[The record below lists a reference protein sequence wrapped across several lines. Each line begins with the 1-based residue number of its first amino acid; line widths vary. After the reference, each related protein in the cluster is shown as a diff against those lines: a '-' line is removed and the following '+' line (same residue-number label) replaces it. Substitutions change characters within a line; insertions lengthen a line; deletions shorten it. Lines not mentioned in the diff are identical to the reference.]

1 MRLENDK
8 LPKLKKVSQDAK
20 QDKKKNDRQ
29 RIRSLNTK
37 IAQAKVD

>member
-20 QDKKKNDRQ
+20 QDKKNDRQ